1 MSERSTTVCLLA
13 IIATFAT
20 TVGAFAAPKSI
31 TNGELKYTI
40 AIPSECRLDEGP
52 GTLEAICSADLDEA
66 KAAEM
71 PKATAFLLEID
82 AEAVPSDAKPYA
94 EAEFRL
100 EIPEA
105 VCGESDATRVK
116 LANLKIDKA
125 DTTTMISADVICPE
139 IKFLALE
146 ERHARVRYV
155 IAPKYRYRL
164 MTRAPASEATKTKSA
179 ADAFFASFKQ
189 TAE

>member
-1 MSERSTTVCLLA
+1 MSERGATAYALA

-20 TVGAFAAPKSI
+20 TAVAFAAPKSI
-31 TNGELKYTI
+31 TNGELRYTI

-71 PKATAFLLEID
+71 PKATSFLLEID
-82 AEAVPSDAKPYA
+82 AEAIPSDAKPYA

-105 VCGESDATRVK
+105 VCGESDTTRVK
-116 LANLKIDKA
+116 LTNLKIDKA
-125 DTTTMISADVICPE
+125 DTATIFSADVVCPE

-155 IAPKYRYRL
+155 IAAKYRYRL
-164 MTRAPASEATKTKSA
+164 MTRTPASDAIKTKPA